1 MRYVTL
7 CLLLCLATVGYG
19 QLQRGDRLLG
29 ILPSLSFHT
38 QTATPLADDNLG
50 RLSFAPVDN
59 TAEVRAATDY
69 GWMLSSR
76 LAVGAAGSFYAGRSD
91 YGSTS
96 YLGLAPFFRYYF
108 MNRTNLMLFGE
119 LSTSAFLNNFARV
132 TAFNSMSARVGLHYP
147 LAAGV
152 LLTPSIA
159 YGSSEGYNGVYI
171 GAGIQLVLGKNTRP
185 EERAVGS
192 LQRGNMLAGAQAANL
207 SFYDGEITYGTK
219 LGGYYFL
226 SNRFALGV
234 TLGGSRSGQQ
244 YFNGIR
250 DEKIVY
256 YTIGVGLGT
265 RYYLNTEQH
274 ILWFIEAGASYDK
287 FIRQSRDR
295 GYDDGDTAYVLG
307 GGGAQ
312 IFLRSNVALELGPQL
327 RYRLPGGLYNK
338 RFDLGLNFGIRF
350 LL

>member
-1 MRYVTL
+1 
-7 CLLLCLATVGYG
+7 
-19 QLQRGDRLLG
+19 
-29 ILPSLSFHT
+29 
-38 QTATPLADDNLG
+38 
-50 RLSFAPVDN
+50 
-59 TAEVRAATDY
+59 
-69 GWMLSSR
+69 MLSPR
-76 LAVGAAGSFYAGRSD
+76 LAIGAAGSFYAGRSD
-91 YGSTS
+91 YGSSS
-96 YLGLAPFFRYYF
+96 YIGLSPFFRYYVI
-108 MNRTNLMLFGE
+108 NRANLMLFGQ
-119 LSTSAFLNNFARV
+119 LSTSAFINNFDRIA
-132 TAFNSMSARVGLHYP
+132 AFNSVGVQVGLHYP
-147 LAAGV
+147 LTAGV

-159 YGSSEGYNGVYI
+159 YGRNDGYNGVSA
-171 GAGIQLVLGKNTRP
+171 GAGIQLVLGKNTP
-185 EERAVGS
+185 SEEQAVGR
-192 LQRGNMLAGAQAANL
+192 LQRGNILAGAQAINL
-207 SFYDGEITYGTK
+207 RISNGEAAYGTS

-244 YFNGIR
+244 YFNGIG

-312 IFLRSNVALELGPQL
+312 VFLRSNVALELGPQL